1 MPKKME
7 YTAYREGHLLA
18 DWVELTL
25 FWQLHCQQDSA
36 EADGNLAVLA

>member
-1 MPKKME
+1 MGGRRQEARDVGLNMPKKME

-25 FWQLHCQQDSA
+25 FCQFPDR
-36 EADGNLAVLA
+36 